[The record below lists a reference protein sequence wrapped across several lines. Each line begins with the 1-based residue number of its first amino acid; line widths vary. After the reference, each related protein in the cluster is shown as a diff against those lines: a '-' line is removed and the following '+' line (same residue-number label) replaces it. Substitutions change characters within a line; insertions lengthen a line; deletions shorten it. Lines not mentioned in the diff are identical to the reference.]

1 MAKPLSKTVVVAYG
15 RSAVAKSG
23 KKGALRNMH
32 PIDMGGL
39 VLKGVMEKLPQLDP
53 ALVEDVI
60 LGCAIPE
67 AKQGLNPARLVAARA
82 GLPYTA
88 CGLTVDRFCSS
99 SLQAVALAA
108 WQIEAGQADC
118 IVAGGIESMTA
129 LPMTL
134 DRSGDRD
141 PWLVEHDPAQYISN
155 GETAENVA
163 EKYNVTREEMDLLA
177 LESHRKAAHAQDA
190 GYFDEQIIPLP
201 GVDAEGNEI
210 VFDKDQG
217 IRRDTTLEK
226 MASMKPCFKENG
238 RVTAATSSQTS
249 DGAAF
254 LVLMSRDKAAE
265 LGIKPLA
272 SFLGFCVGGLD
283 PAYMG
288 LGPIYAV
295 PKVMEY
301 TGLTVDDMDVIE
313 LNEAFAAQVSPCIKE
328 LGLNPEKVNPNGGAM
343 ALGHP
348 LGATGAVLSCKAIS
362 ELRRTGGKYAL
373 VTMCI
378 AGGMGAAGISLDQL
392 FQGGQHSLFLFQK
405 SIVLLLLFG
414 TAVLDALQNLIGLCL
429 RFFQNLRGLFF
440 RFLHCARC
448 LFFCLAHR
456 LCRFLLRFF
465 YDAVLLALNIGELRA
480 EQVRISHVML
490 IGLIAGLRHFLF
502 RLFRGCRRFRHGLC
516 SGYGRPSFRCRCLL
530 LCGGRTVL
538 GLLRQLLGPGR
549 VGLRLLQLPCELR
562 DLFAQF
568 LFGAVAI
575 FRHPD
580 LRLTFR
586 FLLCAFLFRR
596 RLTGNI
602 DGLALLQ
609 RLDLFI
615 LFFYDLL
622 DLITDFVKLVIHLIL
637 VITKHGCLKYQFLHV
652 CQ

>member
-254 LVLMSRDKAAE
+254 LVLMSRDKAAQ
-265 LGIKPLA
+265 LGIQPLA

-295 PKVMEY
+295 PKVMAY

-313 LNEAFAAQVSPCIKE
+313 LNEAFAAQVSPCIRE

-378 AGGMGAAGISLDQL
+378 AGGMGAAGI
-392 FQGGQHSLFLFQK
+392 FK
-405 SIVLLLLFG
+405 
-414 TAVLDALQNLIGLCL
+414 
-429 RFFQNLRGLFF
+429 
-440 RFLHCARC
+440 
-448 LFFCLAHR
+448 
-456 LCRFLLRFF
+456 
-465 YDAVLLALNIGELRA
+465 A
-480 EQVRISHVML
+480 E
-490 IGLIAGLRHFLF
+490 
-502 RLFRGCRRFRHGLC
+502 
-516 SGYGRPSFRCRCLL
+516 
-530 LCGGRTVL
+530 
-538 GLLRQLLGPGR
+538 
-549 VGLRLLQLPCELR
+549 
-562 DLFAQF
+562 
-568 LFGAVAI
+568 
-575 FRHPD
+575 
-580 LRLTFR
+580 
-586 FLLCAFLFRR
+586 
-596 RLTGNI
+596 
-602 DGLALLQ
+602 
-609 RLDLFI
+609 
-615 LFFYDLL
+615 
-622 DLITDFVKLVIHLIL
+622 
-637 VITKHGCLKYQFLHV
+637 
-652 CQ
+652 

>member
-23 KKGALRNMH
+23 KKGALRNLH

-39 VLKGVMEKLPQLDP
+39 VLKGVMEKIPKLDP

-134 DRSGDRD
+134 DRSGDMD
-141 PWLVEHDPAQYISN
+141 PWLLEHDPAQYISN

-163 EKYNVTREEMDLLA
+163 EKYNVTREEMDRLA
-177 LESHRKAAHAQDA
+177 LESHRKAAAAQDA

-226 MASMKPCFKENG
+226 MASMKPCFRENG

-265 LGIKPLA
+265 MGIRPLA

-288 LGPIYAV
+288 LGPIYAA
-295 PKVMEY
+295 PKVLEY
-301 TGLTVDDMDVIE
+301 TGLTMDDMDVIE
-313 LNEAFAAQVSPCIKE
+313 LNEAFAAQGAGHGSRQGQPQRRRHGPGPPPGCYRRGAE
-328 LGLNPEKVNPNGGAM
+328 LQ
-343 ALGHP
+343 GH
-348 LGATGAVLSCKAIS
+348 LGAAPH
-362 ELRRTGGKYAL
+362 RRQVCYGYHVYRRRHG
-373 VTMCI
+373 
-378 AGGMGAAGISLDQL
+378 
-392 FQGGQHSLFLFQK
+392 
-405 SIVLLLLFG
+405 
-414 TAVLDALQNLIGLCL
+414 
-429 RFFQNLRGLFF
+429 RGRHFPD
-440 RFLHCARC
+440 RV
-448 LFFCLAHR
+448 
-456 LCRFLLRFF
+456 
-465 YDAVLLALNIGELRA
+465 D
-480 EQVRISHVML
+480 
-490 IGLIAGLRHFLF
+490 GLI
-502 RLFRGCRRFRHGLC
+502 
-516 SGYGRPSFRCRCLL
+516 
-530 LCGGRTVL
+530 
-538 GLLRQLLGPGR
+538 
-549 VGLRLLQLPCELR
+549 LPVCEE
-562 DLFAQF
+562 
-568 LFGAVAI
+568 
-575 FRHPD
+575 
-580 LRLTFR
+580 
-586 FLLCAFLFRR
+586 
-596 RLTGNI
+596 
-602 DGLALLQ
+602 
-609 RLDLFI
+609 
-615 LFFYDLL
+615 
-622 DLITDFVKLVIHLIL
+622 VK
-637 VITKHGCLKYQFLHV
+637 KKRARKK
-652 CQ
+652 